1 MKDLRKK
8 ISASILGLPE
18 GIVKTDIGDLKV
30 DKIGTKFISVYNLH
44 RQKYEKYTLKEFAFF
59 ALDLMDLKEAILEE
73 AIREANSYFSLQ
85 QTRTAARNNR

>member
-18 GIVKTDIGDLKV
+18 RVVATDIGDLKV

-44 RQKYEKYTLKEFAFF
+44 RQKHEQYTLKEFAFF

-85 QTRTAARNNR
+85 